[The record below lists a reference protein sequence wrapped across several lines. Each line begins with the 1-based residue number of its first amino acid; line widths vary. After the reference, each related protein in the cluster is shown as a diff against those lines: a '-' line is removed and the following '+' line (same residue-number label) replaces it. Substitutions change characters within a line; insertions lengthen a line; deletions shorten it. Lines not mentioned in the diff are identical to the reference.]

1 LKKISLIVYDFD
13 GTLVDTF
20 ADIAGS
26 VNLALTEMSLNSLN
40 QETIRD
46 NIGGGVVNLMA
57 RSLIGSGCNDVETAV
72 SLFRKHYNRHLL
84 DQTNFYPNGR
94 EIVEHFSSK
103 KNAILSNKPVA
114 FIEKI
119 LKALNFLNPFDSIL
133 GGDSLNVQKPDPKG
147 LQFLMNKLDCPA
159 KKVLMV
165 GDGAIDIETGK
176 RAGVL
181 TCGVTYGFGD
191 PNSLRD
197 SKPDYLIGNL
207 SNLKSL
213 FN

>member
-1 LKKISLIVYDFD
+1 MMLKLP
-13 GTLVDTF
+13 
-20 ADIAGS
+20 
-26 VNLALTEMSLNSLN
+26 
-40 QETIRD
+40 
-46 NIGGGVVNLMA
+46 
-57 RSLIGSGCNDVETAV
+57 V

-103 KNAILSNKPVA
+103 KNAISCPINLSRSSKK
-114 FIEKI
+114 F
-119 LKALNFLNPFDSIL
+119 LGHLNFLNPFDSIL
-133 GGDSLNVQKPDPKG
+133 GGDSLNANKNLDPKG
-147 LQFLMNKLDCPA
+147 LQFLMNKLNCPA

-191 PNSLRD
+191 PNFSSR
-197 SKPDYLIGNL
+197 
-207 SNLKSL
+207 
-213 FN
+213 FQA

>member
-1 LKKISLIVYDFD
+1 MLLKFFKIFFFISFLIFQSSVYSKNNNNEFNSKNLSNYFSAIVSYDNQKNVDSLKFFKSSKSLINRHDPFLKKYIFSLIIE
-13 GTLVDTF
+13 G
-20 ADIAGS
+20 
-26 VNLALTEMSLNSLN
+26 EM
-40 QETIRD
+40 
-46 NIGGGVVNLMA
+46 
-57 RSLIGSGCNDVETAV
+57 
-72 SLFRKHYNRHLL
+72 NRAIHELK
-84 DQTNFYPNGR
+84 
-94 EIVEHFSSK
+94 HFSGK

-114 FIEKI
+114 LIEKI
-119 LKALNFLNPFDSIL
+119 LKALNFLQHFDSIL

-147 LQFLMNKLDCPA
+147 LQFVMNKLDCPA